1 MPAARTTS
9 AQLLGCWHQHLLSR
23 QNGLELAKCCCHWYE
38 LMIASQVRFRV
49 VMLATPLLQG
59 EGFAGFMPQQIGQTG
74 AVPTERRH
82 GNAVPQGAKRGQLPH
97 GDQCITKRESTGE
110 INCPMEYTR
119 NTCPGHCFPPHACI
133 IIKAK
138 LRMPCT
144 VWAWQA
150 ESATSALVH
159 YSITLAIS
167 WVLYCQTP

>member
-97 GDQCITKRESTGE
+97 GIYQKHMSRALLSTPCMRYHQSQVAHVMYCLGLGKQNQPLAPSFITAS
-110 INCPMEYTR
+110 
-119 NTCPGHCFPPHACI
+119 
-133 IIKAK
+133 
-138 LRMPCT
+138 L
-144 VWAWQA
+144 
-150 ESATSALVH
+150 
-159 YSITLAIS
+159 
-167 WVLYCQTP
+167 